1 MNTAYQVMHIE
12 EYATVSEPDG
22 DHDIELSWAD
32 GMLGVSPIFASRE
45 QAAAYVDA
53 YANGHQVVEIACH
66 PLAEDGYDWVVQIAY
81 QPLAEDGNA

>member
-12 EYATVSEPDG
+12 TVTTVCGPTGE
-22 DHDIELSWAD
+22 HEVELVWAD

-45 QAAAYVDA
+45 QAED
-53 YANGHQVVEIACH
+53 YAEGHQVVEIAC
-66 PLAEDGYDWVVQIAY
+66 